1 MIRAA
6 LRSSLITSVL
16 AAWPGSQLAAQP
28 VARLAA
34 GPFAGVAFGA
44 QSQPLF
50 GIGVVI
56 PLPRDFAGTVAASA
70 VRYTGAIQLE
80 AGARWPSVRDRL
92 LTPYVGA
99 AGCLIGRILTEDLR
113 GPNNW
118 NVGVVGFAGLEV
130 QIRGFRAFVEG
141 VGVATG
147 PSALQV
153 RGGLRLQGP

>member
-1 MIRAA
+1 MIGGWLKR
-6 LRSSLITSVL
+6 SLISGVL
-16 AAWPGSQLAAQP
+16 AAWPGPQLAAQP
-28 VARLAA
+28 AARLAA
-34 GPFAGVAFGA
+34 GPFAGVEFRT
-44 QSQPLF
+44 QQQPLF

-56 PLPRDFAGTVAASA
+56 PFPGDFAGTVAVST
-70 VRYTGAIQLE
+70 VRYTGAFQLE

-99 AGCLIGRILTEDLR
+99 AGCLIARILTENLR
-113 GPNNW
+113 GPDNW

-130 QIRGFRAFVEG
+130 RIGGFRAFVEG

-147 PSALQV
+147 PSAVQL